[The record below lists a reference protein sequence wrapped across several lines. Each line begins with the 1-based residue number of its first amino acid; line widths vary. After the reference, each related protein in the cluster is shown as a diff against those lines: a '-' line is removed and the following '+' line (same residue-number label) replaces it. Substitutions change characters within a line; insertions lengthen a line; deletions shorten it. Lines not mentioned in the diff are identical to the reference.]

1 MQALRNTIH
10 IMLVLAVLST
20 GLPLYHPG
28 DANRDGEVGLADA
41 ILRMQGFVEH
51 TENTTDFRSG
61 MADVLLTISSVAGF
75 KKVIKSDREAANQPD
90 SAKLPV
96 GTVSSGPQL
105 VRSWVMAMTLTG
117 RSAIPSS
124 PCLAPLLPPPK
135 SLNA

>member
-28 DANRDGEVGLADA
+28 DADRDGEVGLADA
-41 ILRMQGFVEH
+41 ILRMQGFVEQ
-51 TENTTDFRSG
+51 TENTTDFRNG

-96 GTVSSGPQL
+96 WAVTSGSKPE
-105 VRSWVMAMTLTG
+105 VTRVMAMSLTDQ
-117 RSAIPSS
+117 SATPISIF
-124 PCLAPLLPPPK
+124 LTPLLPPPK
-135 SLNA
+135 LRNA